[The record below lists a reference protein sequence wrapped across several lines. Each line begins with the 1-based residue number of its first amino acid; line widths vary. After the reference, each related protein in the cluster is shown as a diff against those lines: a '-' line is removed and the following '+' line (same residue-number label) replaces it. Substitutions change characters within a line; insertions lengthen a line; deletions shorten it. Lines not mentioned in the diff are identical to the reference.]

1 MEHGDWQANQELKMY
16 PKKSKKIEIELPE
29 EPPSG
34 GYAACPSGDND
45 YDDAMKEWQKN
56 VNAVILA
63 AIPRGYNLKSCE
75 TKKVQ
80 IVRHYAT
87 IVVEEQ

>member
-1 MEHGDWQANQELKMY
+1 MI
-16 PKKSKKIEIELPE
+16 KKSKKIEIDLPE

-34 GYAACPSGDND
+34 GYASCPSGDND

-63 AIPRGYNLKSCE
+63 AIPLGYNLKSCE

-80 IVRHYAT
+80 IVRHYAYFCSRMY
-87 IVVEEQ
+87 VDSHK

>member
-1 MEHGDWQANQELKMY
+1 MSHS
-16 PKKSKKIEIELPE
+16 KKTKKIEIDLPE
-29 EPPSG
+29 EPPAG
-34 GYAACPSGDND
+34 GYSGCPSGDNE
-45 YDDAMKEWQKN
+45 YNEAMKEWQKD

-75 TKKVQ
+75 TKKTQ

-87 IVVEEQ
+87 ITLEES